1 MEMII
6 RDNVQEVLNI
16 LGVDDVSKLEN
27 IKLSKLLDATKKISS
42 IINEMEYNLSNSDN
56 LEDNNLLLSDEIR
69 VLINKRNELLGDES
83 IDDSEKEEVIDNDND
98 INTNTKIFENKEE
111 PTDVETTSEI
121 IKEEKEIDKEIES
134 KDKDNEETIITET
147 NNEQDSDNNVKI
159 ESISNNMI
167 RGRGRPHGSF
177 KLKLGGKSNKNEE
190 IQPPLK
196 KIKLE
201 SESESE
207 LDSNTGSKSVTSP
220 SEDNNNKNI
229 TAAKKYGYP
238 SPPPLS
244 SYNGKIG
251 RSFYSSIFN
260 PSTPILPNSQVAY
273 CPSKNS
279 DSGRFNGIQNE
290 WILCRVLK
298 IISETRF
305 EIQDPEPDE
314 LHPNGQIFKANYKE
328 VILVPLHLLNS
339 KLKEYKIGSKVLAK
353 YPETTTFYP
362 AEVLESRNNRCML
375 RFEGEEEVDKLT
387 PVDRVFVLPWPK

>member
-1 MEMII
+1 MVI

-27 IKLSKLLDATKKISS
+27 IELSKLLDATKKISL

-56 LEDNNLLLSDEIR
+56 LEDNNLLLSDEVR

-83 IDDSEKEEVIDNDND
+83 IDDIEKEEVINNDSNRE
-98 INTNTKIFENKEE
+98 IFENKEE
-111 PTDVETTSEI
+111 PIEVETTSEI

-134 KDKDNEETIITET
+134 KDKDKDNEEDIISET

-196 KIKLE
+196 KVKLE
-201 SESESE
+201 SESNTG
-207 LDSNTGSKSVTSP
+207 SNTGSKSIIP
-220 SEDNNNKNI
+220 PLEDNNNNKNI

-251 RSFYSSIFN
+251 RSFYSSNFN

-362 AEVLESRNNRCML
+362 AEVLESRNSRCML

>member
-1 MEMII
+1 MEMVI

-27 IKLSKLLDATKKISS
+27 IELSKLLDATKKISS

-56 LEDNNLLLSDEIR
+56 LEDNNLLLSDEVR

-83 IDDSEKEEVIDNDND
+83 IDDSEKEEEEVINN
-98 INTNTKIFENKEE
+98 NTNTEIFENKEE
-111 PTDVETTSEI
+111 PIDVETTSEI

-134 KDKDNEETIITET
+134 KDKDKDNEEVIITET
-147 NNEQDSDNNVKI
+147 NNEQDSDNVKI
-159 ESISNNMI
+159 ESISNNLI

-201 SESESE
+201 SESE
-207 LDSNTGSKSVTSP
+207 LDSPVSNPTP
-220 SEDNNNKNI
+220 PPLEDNSKNI

-279 DSGRFNGIQNE
+279 DSGRFNGNINE

>member
-1 MEMII
+1 MEMVI

-27 IKLSKLLDATKKISS
+27 IELSKLLDATKKISS

-56 LEDNNLLLSDEIR
+56 LEDNNLLLSDEVR

-83 IDDSEKEEVIDNDND
+83 IDDSEKEEEEV
-98 INTNTKIFENKEE
+98 INTEIPENTENKEE
-111 PTDVETTSEI
+111 PIDVETTSEI

-134 KDKDNEETIITET
+134 KDKDKDNEEVIITET

-201 SESESE
+201 SESELE
-207 LDSNTGSKSVTSP
+207 SNTGSKSVSPP
-220 SEDNNNKNI
+220 SEDNSKNI

-279 DSGRFNGIQNE
+279 DSGRFNGNINE